1 MNELPQTNDNLTIF
15 CYIIYTLF
23 VAGLTFGVARIL
35 FRNGKEFM
43 RVIFGNREALALAT
57 NQLFEVGFF
66 LFGLGIGL
74 RCLYIGENIADIKSV
89 FEVLSEKIG
98 AFTLF
103 IGLLLFFNLFLYF
116 RGMKYRKRTDTPNS
130 VTVEKI

>member
-1 MNELPQTNDNLTIF
+1 MNELPQTNSSLVVL

-35 FRNGKEFM
+35 FRNGREFM

-66 LFGLGIGL
+66 LFGFGIGL
-74 RCLYIGENIADIKSV
+74 RCLYIGQYVVDTKDV

-103 IGLLLFFNLFLYF
+103 IGILLFFNLFLYF
-116 RGMKYRKRTDTPNS
+116 RGMNYRKRTDM
-130 VTVEKI
+130 EKPIAG